1 MPDNE
6 LRFIHR
12 LIGLVALKIIAIAL
26 IAWAL
31 LPQPAR
37 IDPASVVAPT
47 APTAHASGANHDQ

>member
-12 LIGLVALKIIAIAL
+12 LLGIVALKIMVIAL

-31 LPQPAR
+31 LPQPAQ
-37 IDPASVVAPT
+37 IDPASVS
-47 APTAHASGANHDQ
+47 APTAHATAARHDQ

>member
-12 LIGLVALKIIAIAL
+12 MLGIVALKIMAIAL

-31 LPQPAR
+31 LPQPAQ
-37 IDPASVVAPT
+37 IDPTSVSAPT
-47 APTAHASGANHDQ
+47 MPATGARHDQ

>member
-12 LIGLVALKIIAIAL
+12 LIGLVALKIMAIAL

-31 LPQPAR
+31 LPQPAS
-37 IDPASVVAPT
+37 IDPANVVAPT
-47 APTAHASGANHDQ
+47 ANAARASGANHDQ